1 MTMAAYCGGQMST
14 AGDEQTAVLVIRA
27 WREDGEPVRARLTET
42 LDADQPGWEERG
54 AEGDEAILAAVA
66 AWLRAFGER

>member
-1 MTMAAYCGGQMST
+1 MTIAAYCGGEMT
-14 AGDEQTAVLVIRA
+14 AAEHEQTGVLVIRA
-27 WREDGEPVRARLTET
+27 WREGEAPVRARLTET

-66 AWLRAFGER
+66 AWLHEFGER